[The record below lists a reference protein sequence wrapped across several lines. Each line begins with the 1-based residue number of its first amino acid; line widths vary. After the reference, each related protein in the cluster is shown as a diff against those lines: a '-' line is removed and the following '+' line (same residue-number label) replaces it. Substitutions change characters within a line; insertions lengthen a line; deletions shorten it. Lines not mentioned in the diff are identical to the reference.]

1 MALSLVQLFMHAPP
15 RRLLGSRKMADL
27 LKDLDFFDLDE
38 MLGHEERMVR
48 DTVRQ
53 FVQREVLPTIE
64 HNFTNESFPKELVP
78 QMAELGFFGANL
90 KGYGC
95 AGMNNLAYGLIMQEL
110 EAGDSG
116 LRSFASVQSALAM
129 YSIYAWGSEAQKRR
143 YLPEMAK
150 GKLIGCFGLTEPD
163 HGSDPGGMETR
174 ARRDG
179 DGWVLNGTKRWITNG
194 SIADVAVVYAKVP
207 EGITGF
213 LVERGTPGFTTADI
227 HGKFSMRASITSEL
241 VFEDVRLDDSARL
254 PEARGLRAP
263 LSCLTQA
270 RYGISWGAIGAAR
283 SCYHCALDY
292 TKSRKQFAR
301 PLAGYQLVQN
311 KLVTMLTEIT
321 KAQLIC
327 LRLGQLK
334 DADKM
339 RPEQV
344 SFAKRN
350 NVGMALDVARMARDM
365 LGANGIVNEYPVIR
379 HMLNLETVN
388 TYEGAFDVQTL
399 VLGRD
404 ITGLSAFD

>member
-1 MALSLVQLFMHAPP
+1 
-15 RRLLGSRKMADL
+15 MADL
-27 LKDLDFFDLDE
+27 LKDLDFYHLDDLIGQDE
-38 MLGHEERMVR
+38 KMAR
-48 DTVRQ
+48 DAVRQ
-53 FVQREVLPTIE
+53 FVQREVIPDVE
-64 HNFTNESFPKELVP
+64 RHFANETFPLELIP
-78 QMAELGFFGANL
+78 RMAELGIFGANL

-95 AGMNNLAYGLIMQEL
+95 AGMNNIAYGLIMQEL
-110 EAGDSG
+110 EAADSG

-129 YSIYAWGSEAQKRR
+129 YAIYSSGSEEQKQR
-143 YLPEMAK
+143 YIPEMAK

-194 SIADVAVVYAKVP
+194 SIADLAIVWAKVD

-213 LVERGTPGFTTADI
+213 IVEKGTPGFTTSDI

-241 VFEDVRLDDSARL
+241 VFEDVRVGKNNHL
-254 PEARGLRAP
+254 PEARGLRGP

-270 RYGISWGAIGAAR
+270 RYGIAWGALGAAR

-292 TKSRKQFAR
+292 VKSRKQFSR
-301 PLAGYQLVQN
+301 PLAGYQLVQR
-311 KLVTMLTEIT
+311 KLVDMLTEIT
-321 KAQLIC
+321 KGQMVC

-334 DADKM
+334 DSGKM
-339 RPEQV
+339 RPEHV

-350 NVGMALDVARMARDM
+350 NVNAALEIARMARDM

-379 HMLNLETVN
+379 HMMNLETVN
-388 TYEGAFDVQTL
+388 TYEGTYDVQTL
-399 VLGRD
+399 ILGRE
-404 ITGLSAFD
+404 ITGESAFD

>member
-1 MALSLVQLFMHAPP
+1 
-15 RRLLGSRKMADL
+15 MADL
-27 LKDLDFFDLDE
+27 LKDLDFFNLDE
-38 MLGHEERMVR
+38 MLSHEERMVR

-53 FVQREVLPTIE
+53 FVQREVLPSIE
-64 HNFTNESFPKELVP
+64 RHFANETFPKELVP
-78 QMAELGFFGANL
+78 RMAELGFFGANL

-95 AGMNNLAYGLIMQEL
+95 AGMNNIAYGLIMQEL

-129 YSIYAWGSEAQKRR
+129 YSIYAWGSEEQKRR
-143 YLPEMAK
+143 YLPDMAK

-194 SIADVAVVYAKVP
+194 SIADLAVVYAKVP

-213 LVERGTPGFTTADI
+213 LVERGTPGFTTRDI

-241 VFEDVRLDDSARL
+241 IFEDVRLDDNARL

-270 RYGISWGAIGAAR
+270 RYGISWGVIGAAR

-292 TKSRKQFAR
+292 TKERKQFAR

-321 KAQLIC
+321 KAQLVC

-334 DADKM
+334 DANKM

-350 NVGMALDVARMARDM
+350 NVGMALEIARLARDM

-404 ITGLSAFD
+404 ITGLSAFE